1 MLPGAGNYVCKSSV
15 VRGNMGVEGSENQVH
30 DWIEAEFDWI
40 EAEFAHRGTQNPL
53 DHAKSCLF

>member
-1 MLPGAGNYVCKSSV
+1 MCKSSV

-53 DHAKSCLF
+53 DHAKFCLF